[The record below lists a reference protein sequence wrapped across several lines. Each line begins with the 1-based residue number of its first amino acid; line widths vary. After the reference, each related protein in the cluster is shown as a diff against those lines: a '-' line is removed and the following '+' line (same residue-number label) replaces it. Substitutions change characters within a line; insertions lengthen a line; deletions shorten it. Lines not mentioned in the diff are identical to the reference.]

1 MRTLSISFLL
11 VIFISAVAF
20 AVPSGKT
27 LVFDKSPQGVVV
39 FDGAKHAEAGFK
51 CTDCHNKDIFPKM
64 KQGSETIT
72 MDAIRAG
79 RLCGSCHNGK
89 AAFQPEGNCT
99 RCHKPNQ

>member
-1 MRTLSISFLL
+1 MRTLFLSL
-11 VIFISAVAF
+11 VLIFTVSSAVF
-20 AVPSGKT
+20 AVPAGKT
-27 LVFDKSPQGVVV
+27 LVFDKSPQGKVI

-64 KQGSETIT
+64 KKGSAKIT

-79 RLCGSCHNGK
+79 KFCGSCHNGK

-99 RCHKPNQ
+99 RCHTK

>member
-1 MRTLSISFLL
+1 MRTLSVLSVLL
-11 VIFISAVAF
+11 FALTAVAF
-20 AVPSGKT
+20 AVPAGKT
-27 LVFDKSPQGVVV
+27 LVFDKSPQGKVI

-64 KQGSETIT
+64 KKGSTEIT

-79 RLCGSCHNGK
+79 KLCGSCHNGN

-99 RCHKPNQ
+99 RCHKK